1 LKKSILFLSAIIVCN
16 LIATAQLP
24 KHYRCIKTKQS
35 IKIDGRIEEAAWEKA
50 NWTDSFLD
58 IEGDKMPQPAYETKV
73 KMLWDDEYL
82 YIAAYLEE
90 PHIWATLQQ
99 RDTVIFY
106 DNDFEVFI
114 DPDSDGKFYAE
125 LEINAFGTEWDL
137 LLNKPYSKQG
147 IALNQFDIEG
157 LKTAVHIEGTINKM
171 DDKDR
176 FWSIEIAIPFES
188 LKYLHEK
195 NIIPKNNEVWRLNFS
210 RVQWHIET
218 FGSRFIKMC
227 YEGTVK
233 EMPEQN
239 WVWSPQ
245 GEINMHIP
253 QKWGYLLFQDFNLS
267 EKLYNREDLFYL
279 ENSHSQKHWIWMHD
293 KKDFSTEDWEN
304 AFAKIRN
311 AGFDAV
317 LLGAGLDRLN
327 EIIPLALLKGLEI
340 HAWMW
345 TLNCNDKK
353 IIENHP
359 DWYNVNRNGDTS
371 YNKPAY
377 VPYYKWLCPSNME
390 AREYVNS
397 KVNELSKIKGLAG
410 MHLDY
415 IRHPDVILPI
425 ALQPTYGIV
434 QDKEYPEYD
443 YCYCE
448 NCKSRFRKEYG
459 LSVDEMDDPT
469 QSKEWKEFRYSL
481 IKEVVEGA
489 NQHVSPDKELSAA
502 VFPTPLLARKLVMQG
517 WDDWPLDL
525 VFPMIYHNFYDED
538 IEWIGESVKA
548 GVDSIVFPLYAG
560 LYIPTM
566 NAEEMKDA
574 INVAL
579 KNGAKG
585 ISVFDYNAIKDEHWK
600 VLKEVLNEQIKF

>member
-1 LKKSILFLSAIIVCN
+1 MKKSILFLSAIIVCN

-502 VFPTPLLARKLVMQG
+502 VFQ
-517 WDDWPLDL
+517 
-525 VFPMIYHNFYDED
+525 H
-538 IEWIGESVKA
+538 
-548 GVDSIVFPLYAG
+548 LY
-560 LYIPTM
+560 LPE
-566 NAEEMKDA
+566 N
-574 INVAL
+574 L
-579 KNGAKG
+579 
-585 ISVFDYNAIKDEHWK
+585 
-600 VLKEVLNEQIKF
+600 